1 MNQLERDQNNFKD
14 SKTNLLSIK
23 DNTNSLSYKK
33 TNKLITALYMVTD
46 IMEKDEPIRSKL
58 RTLGV
63 EILSDINSK
72 NLTHSIKDTDQK
84 VQEILLLLSIAEDMN
99 FISSMNSNILKK
111 EFGELKIALLE
122 YKESSSFFGTKS
134 TLSEFFIEE
143 DNAEEIQQKTKIQ
156 NTKSI
161 GEYSLRHLNPTRIGV
176 QKGSTFMQAL
186 SDRIAVRPR
195 EENTRP
201 IDRVNRPIN
210 KFASPIK
217 QMSVTKTKEDFE
229 LLKKQRQEEILKI
242 VKQSPDGASITDIRS
257 KGKEIFSTTS
267 EKTLQRELVNMV
279 SVGVLKKTG
288 SKRWSKYF
296 LSTT

>member
-1 MNQLERDQNNFKD
+1 MNQVDRGQNNFKD
-14 SKTNLLSIK
+14 SQTNQLSIK

-46 IMEKDEPIRSKL
+46 IMEKDEPIRSKS

-72 NLTHSIKDTDQK
+72 NLAHSIKDTHQK
-84 VQEILLLLSIAEDMN
+84 VQEILLLLSIAEDLN

-111 EFGELKIALLE
+111 EFIELKNALIE
-122 YKESSSFFGTKS
+122 YKDNSGFFGSKS
-134 TLSEFFIEE
+134 TLSDFFIEE
-143 DNAEEIQQKTKIQ
+143 DEVEEIDQNNKIQ

-161 GEYSLRHLNPTRIGV
+161 EEYSLRHLNPTRIGV

-201 IDRVNRPIN
+201 IDRTSRPIN
-210 KFASPIK
+210 KFTSPIK
-217 QMSVTKTKEDFE
+217 QMSVTKTREDFE
-229 LLKKQRQEEILKI
+229 LLKKQRQEEIFKI
-242 VKQSPDGASITDIRS
+242 VKQSVGGASITDIRS

-296 LSTT
+296 LNTT

>member
-1 MNQLERDQNNFKD
+1 
-14 SKTNLLSIK
+14 
-23 DNTNSLSYKK
+23 
-33 TNKLITALYMVTD
+33 MVTD
-46 IMEKDEPIRSKL
+46 IMEKDEPIRIKS

-72 NLTHSIKDTDQK
+72 NLSHPIKDTHQK

-99 FISSMNSNILKK
+99 FISSMNSSILKK
-111 EFGELKIALLE
+111 EFGELKNALEE
-122 YKESSSFFGTKS
+122 YKDNAGFFGTKS

-143 DNAEEIQQKTKIQ
+143 ETAEETDQNIQIQ
-156 NTKSI
+156 NTKNI

-201 IDRVNRPIN
+201 IDRANRPIS
-210 KFASPIK
+210 KFTSPIK
-217 QMSVTKTKEDFE
+217 KMSVTKTKEDFE
-229 LLKKQRQEEILKI
+229 LLKKQRQEEIFKI
-242 VKQSPDGASITDIRS
+242 VKQSVGGASITDIRD

-267 EKTLQRELVNMV
+267 EKTLQRELVHMV

-296 LSTT
+296 LSIT

>member
-1 MNQLERDQNNFKD
+1 MNQVDRGQNNFKD
-14 SKTNLLSIK
+14 SQTRQIALKDSI
-23 DNTNSLSYKK
+23 NSMSYKK

-143 DNAEEIQQKTKIQ
+143 DNVEEIQQKTKTQ
-156 NTKSI
+156 NTKNI

-186 SDRIAVRPR
+186 SDRITVRPR
-195 EENTRP
+195 GENSSPISSLHRP
-201 IDRVNRPIN
+201 I
-210 KFASPIK
+210 KG
-217 QMSVTKTKEDFE
+217 MSVIKSKQDFE

-242 VKQSPDGASITDIRS
+242 VKQSPSGASITDILS

-267 EKTLQRELVNMV
+267 EKTLQRELVHMV
-279 SVGVLKKTG
+279 SAGVLKKTG

-296 LSTT
+296 LTTP

>member
-1 MNQLERDQNNFKD
+1 MNQVERGQNNFKD
-14 SKTNLLSIK
+14 SQTNQLSIK
-23 DNTNSLSYKK
+23 DSVNSLSYKK

-46 IMEKDEPIRSKL
+46 IMEKDEPIRSKS

-72 NLTHSIKDTDQK
+72 NLRHTLKDTHQK

-99 FISSMNSNILKK
+99 FISSMNASILKK
-111 EFGELKIALLE
+111 EFGELKNALIE
-122 YKESSSFFGTKS
+122 YRENLGFFGSKS

-143 DNAEEIQQKTKIQ
+143 DEAQEIDQSTQTQ

-186 SDRIAVRPR
+186 SDRIGVRPR

-201 IDRVNRPIN
+201 IDKVSRPIN
-210 KFASPIK
+210 KFVSPIN
-217 QMSVTKTKEDFE
+217 QMSVIKTKEEFG
-229 LLKKQRQEEILKI
+229 LLKKKRQEEILKI
-242 VKQSPDGASITDIRS
+242 VKQSAGGVSITDILS

-296 LSTT
+296 LSIT

>member
-14 SKTNLLSIK
+14 SQTNQLSIK
-23 DNTNSLSYKK
+23 DNINSLSYKK

-46 IMEKDEPIRSKL
+46 IMEKDEPIRSKS

-72 NLTHSIKDTDQK
+72 NLSHPIKDTHQK
-84 VQEILLLLSIAEDMN
+84 VQEILSLLSIAEDMN

-111 EFGELKIALLE
+111 EFVELKNSLVE
-122 YKESSSFFGTKS
+122 YKDNSSFFGSKS
-134 TLSEFFIEE
+134 TLSEFFAEE
-143 DNAEEIQQKTKIQ
+143 DKAEEIDQNIQIQ
-156 NTKSI
+156 NTKTI

-186 SDRIAVRPR
+186 SDRIAMRPR

-201 IDRVNRPIN
+201 IDRPSRPIN

-229 LLKKQRQEEILKI
+229 LLKKQRQEEIFKI
-242 VKQSPDGASITDIRS
+242 VKQSVVGASITDIRS

-267 EKTLQRELVNMV
+267 EKTLQRELVHMV

-296 LSTT
+296 LSIT